1 MRELR
6 VKLNDEIKWQLLDL
20 HALEGKS
27 KITILEIHKIDLIN
41 LQMISG
47 QLQD

>member
-20 HALEGKS
+20 HALQGEKLS
-27 KITILEIHKIDLIN
+27 
-41 LQMISG
+41 MI
-47 QLQD
+47 

>member
-20 HALEGKS
+20 HALTGVKEGFS
-27 KITILEIHKIDLIN
+27 LS
-41 LQMISG
+41 MIESPY
-47 QLQD
+47 DFAR

>member
-27 KITILEIHKIDLIN
+27 N
-41 LQMISG
+41 FRNP
-47 QLQD
+47 

>member
-20 HALEGKS
+20 HALTGDKEGFRMSVIKS
-27 KITILEIHKIDLIN
+27 PFDFVR
-41 LQMISG
+41 
-47 QLQD
+47 